1 MAPGQEGAGVLH
13 GGGRGGAGNYHVQPS
28 SGSDD
33 DDGARIPIPHST
45 AAMTGRGGA
54 GNVVSDTEPQPA
66 AHRISLPRR
75 ASSRSA
81 MAGRGGAGNWKTG
94 DDEAAGEARHVRDEL
109 DRQVR
114 EVVDRGLRVPEQVHH
129 GRDKSQKSA

>member
-1 MAPGQEGAGVLH
+1 MAPEHDGAAALH

-33 DDGARIPIPHST
+33 DGARIPIPHSA
-45 AAMTGRGGA
+45 AAMSGRGGA
-54 GNVVSDTEPQPA
+54 GNVVGDSHLQAAPEQP
-66 AHRISLPRR
+66 SLPRR
-75 ASSRSA
+75 ASSRGA
-81 MAGRGGAGNWKTG
+81 MGGRGGAGNWKSG
-94 DDEAAGEARHVRDEL
+94 DDQPGQVRDVRDEL
-109 DRQVR
+109 DRQAR